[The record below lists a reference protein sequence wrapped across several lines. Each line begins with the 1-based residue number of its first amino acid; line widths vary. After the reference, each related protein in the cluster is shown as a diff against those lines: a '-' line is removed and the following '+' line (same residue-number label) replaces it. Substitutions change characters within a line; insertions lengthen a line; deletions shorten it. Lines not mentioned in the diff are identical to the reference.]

1 MSLCKTTCQNAIS
14 VNAKLIVV
22 FTSSGNTAHL
32 ISSNRVSTPILAIT
46 PNQNVYNSL
55 ALSWN
60 TIAYK
65 NDVISSEKEMLY
77 FAENTA
83 KTLEFVRKND
93 IIVVTTGTPEVSGQ
107 TNMLKI
113 IKI

>member
-1 MSLCKTTCQNAIS
+1 
-14 VNAKLIVV
+14 
-22 FTSSGNTAHL
+22 
-32 ISSNRVSTPILAIT
+32 
-46 PNQNVYNSL
+46 
-55 ALSWN
+55 
-60 TIAYK
+60 
-65 NDVISSEKEMLY
+65 MLY

-83 KTLEFVRKND
+83 KTLELVRKND